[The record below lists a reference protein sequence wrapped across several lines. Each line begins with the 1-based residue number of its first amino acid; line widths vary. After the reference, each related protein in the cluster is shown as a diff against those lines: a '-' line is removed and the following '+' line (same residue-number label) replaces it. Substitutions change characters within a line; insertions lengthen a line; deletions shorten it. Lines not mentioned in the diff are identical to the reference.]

1 MGTAPAT
8 TANRR
13 HRFTTLRSA
22 EDYVESAGFSVRSK
36 MDQDI
41 FSIWKVTLTRPVP
54 RTKRRSWNDLSPSYQ
69 KRLMGSKIMQEQ
81 AAQYGL
87 TVPQWYER
95 APDLRSARGHLPA
108 GGFPTPQTLKGD
120 VWYEV
125 YLARTYE
132 LTKGVKRRDGKQA
145 ATSRRVRHAWKT
157 TNTRRSRAGGAPI
170 RIGESLAAVLGMA
183 GEAAGDAGEALE
195 ETGELWDDDW

>member
-1 MGTAPAT
+1 
-8 TANRR
+8 
-13 HRFTTLRSA
+13 
-22 EDYVESAGFSVRSK
+22 
-36 MDQDI
+36 
-41 FSIWKVTLTRPVP
+41 
-54 RTKRRSWNDLSPSYQ
+54 
-69 KRLMGSKIMQEQ
+69 
-81 AAQYGL
+81 
-87 TVPQWYER
+87 
-95 APDLRSARGHLPA
+95 LPA

-132 LTKGVKRRDGKQA
+132 LTKGAKRRDGKQA

-157 TNTRRSRAGGAPI
+157 TNTRRPRSGGAPI

-183 GEAAGDAGEALE
+183 GETAGDAGEALE